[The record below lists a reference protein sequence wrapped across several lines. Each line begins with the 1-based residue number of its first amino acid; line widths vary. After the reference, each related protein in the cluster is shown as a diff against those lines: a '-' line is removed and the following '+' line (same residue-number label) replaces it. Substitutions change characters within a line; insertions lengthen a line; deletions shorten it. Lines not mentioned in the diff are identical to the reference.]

1 MDHVQAGA
9 GMTRF
14 IERTIAGLTGT
25 MSYVLS
31 AEESATSGGLL
42 QGIDPRVK
50 VIGIL
55 ALILSSALARR
66 IWVIVSVLAIGLMLA
81 IASRME
87 LGKLARWIWGPAL
100 LFTGCIA
107 LPAIFITPGRSVW
120 TVPTLGW
127 TVTEQ
132 GLRSAAYLL
141 SRAEAATTL
150 TTLLVLT
157 TPWTHVL
164 KALRV
169 FRLPVVFV
177 VILGMTHRYLFLLMQ
192 SAFDMFESRKSR
204 TVGVLHSAD
213 RRRLAAST
221 VGVLLSKTFHL
232 SADIHLAMQS
242 RGYRGEVYSLNDFH
256 ARPSDWCWL
265 FVFLSVSIL
274 AWRLGQ

>member
-1 MDHVQAGA
+1 VDDVPAA
-9 GMTRF
+9 NRVTTF
-14 IERTIAGLTGT
+14 IERTITGLTGT

-31 AEESATSGGLL
+31 AEESANANGLL

-50 VIGIL
+50 VIGLL
-55 ALILSSALARR
+55 ALILSSALATRL
-66 IWVIVSVLAIGLMLA
+66 WVIVGVLAIGLILA
-81 IASRME
+81 IASHME
-87 LGKLARWIWGPAL
+87 LTKLARRIWGPAL
-100 LFTGCIA
+100 LFTGSIA
-107 LPAIFITPGRSVW
+107 LPALFITPGRPVW
-120 TVPTLGW
+120 TIPTLGW

-141 SRAEAATTL
+141 TRAEAATTL

-204 TVGVLHSAD
+204 TVGVLHAAD

-232 SADIHLAMQS
+232 SNDIHLAMQS
-242 RGYRGEVYSLNDFH
+242 RGYRGEVYSLDDFS
-256 ARPSDWCWL
+256 ARPSDWAWL